1 MEVILLERIEKLG
14 QMGDV
19 VKVKDGFAR
28 NFLLPQ
34 KKALRASE
42 DNLAYFEKERVTL
55 EANNLKQKQEAEI
68 ILDKLDKFN
77 LIIIRQAGE
86 TGQLYGS
93 VNTND
98 LKKAL
103 DENRFI
109 VEKNQIKLDKP
120 IKELGV
126 HNVSV
131 KLHPEVQAMI
141 SVIVSR
147 TNTEADKLIKGDEIE
162 LENNESLTVEETIN
176 IEEVFEEGAVPEN
189 IEESTDDL
197 SEETEDQNTEET
209 NNEINSVSKVFM
221 NTNLAAAAGVVVAA
235 GLTRVVYG
243 KTDVVQMLNGALGG
257 LVAIT
262 AEPLMPSPIIAII
275 VGGIGGAIVV
285 FGSQLLIRMQI
296 DDVVGAIPVHMF
308 AGIWGTLAVVI
319 SNTEVT
325 LGAQVIGI
333 LAVNIFVFVT
343 SFIVWTVLK
352 STIGIRISEE
362 AEKEGT
368 DKVEIGVTAYMIR
381 D

>member
-98 LKKAL
+98 VKTAL
-103 DENRFI
+103 NENRFI

-131 KLHPEVQAMI
+131 NLHPEVQAII

-147 TNTEADKLIKGDEIE
+147 TNAEADKLIKGDEIKI
-162 LENNESLTVEETIN
+162 ENNESLTVEETIN

-189 IEESTDDL
+189 IEENTDDS
-197 SEETEDQNTEET
+197 SEETKVQNVEET
-209 NNEINSVSKVFM
+209 NNDINSVS
-221 NTNLAAAAGVVVAA
+221 NDSENQE
-235 GLTRVVYG
+235 
-243 KTDVVQMLNGALGG
+243 DV
-257 LVAIT
+257 
-262 AEPLMPSPIIAII
+262 S
-275 VGGIGGAIVV
+275 
-285 FGSQLLIRMQI
+285 S
-296 DDVVGAIPVHMF
+296 
-308 AGIWGTLAVVI
+308 
-319 SNTEVT
+319 
-325 LGAQVIGI
+325 
-333 LAVNIFVFVT
+333 
-343 SFIVWTVLK
+343 
-352 STIGIRISEE
+352 
-362 AEKEGT
+362 
-368 DKVEIGVTAYMIR
+368 
-381 D
+381 

>member
-98 LKKAL
+98 VKTAL
-103 DENRFI
+103 NENQFI

-131 KLHPEVQAMI
+131 KLHPEVQAII

-147 TNTEADKLIKGDEIE
+147 TNAEADKLIKGDEIE

-189 IEESTDDL
+189 IEENTDDL

-209 NNEINSVSKVFM
+209 NNEINSVSKDSE
-221 NTNLAAAAGVVVAA
+221 NQE
-235 GLTRVVYG
+235 
-243 KTDVVQMLNGALGG
+243 DV
-257 LVAIT
+257 
-262 AEPLMPSPIIAII
+262 S
-275 VGGIGGAIVV
+275 
-285 FGSQLLIRMQI
+285 S
-296 DDVVGAIPVHMF
+296 
-308 AGIWGTLAVVI
+308 
-319 SNTEVT
+319 
-325 LGAQVIGI
+325 
-333 LAVNIFVFVT
+333 
-343 SFIVWTVLK
+343 
-352 STIGIRISEE
+352 
-362 AEKEGT
+362 
-368 DKVEIGVTAYMIR
+368 
-381 D
+381 